1 MRGPNFFLQSVIE
14 ILHNSKKARGPL
26 TTTWRDRPDVQHHLN
41 NTLNGLKIGLCKT
54 YLIHVGMKHNPAN
67 QGRTGFAF
75 DKQGGGGGR
84 GDNRSPGQFADYN

>member
-1 MRGPNFFLQSVIE
+1 MAPILIE
-14 ILHNSKKARGPL
+14 ILLNSKKARGPL

-41 NTLNGLKIGLCKT
+41 NTLNGLKIGLCKN